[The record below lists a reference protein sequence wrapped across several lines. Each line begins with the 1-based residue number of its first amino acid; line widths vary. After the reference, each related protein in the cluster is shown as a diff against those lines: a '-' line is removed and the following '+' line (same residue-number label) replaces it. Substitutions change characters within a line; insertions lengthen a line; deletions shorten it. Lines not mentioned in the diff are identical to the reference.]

1 MDRVEFKPEI
11 TGSLSPAQQEA
22 MNKEQAPQP
31 DATTEADGTEAQQT
45 DRPEWLPEGFN
56 SPEELAKAYAE
67 LSSKADP
74 KTGDEDKEDDVDP
87 KAEVAESSDKLSKF
101 SQEFFTSG
109 KLSDK
114 SYDQL
119 AKMGIGKDIVD
130 QFIAGQQAVMTQAEA
145 EVLSA
150 VGGKDSYNKV
160 IDWARQSLKEE
171 EILAYN
177 KAVESGDRSQ
187 MLFAVQGLHAR
198 FVANNNEP
206 KLIAGRPAKTS
217 GFASTAEMVKAMSDP
232 RYKNDPAYREEVA
245 RRVATSN
252 SI

>member
-22 MNKEQAPQP
+22 MNKDQAAQTTAEGATEQVE
-31 DATTEADGTEAQQT
+31 TEQT

-87 KAEVAESSDKLSKF
+87 KAEVAESSDKLSQF
-101 SQEFFTSG
+101 SQEFFTNG

-114 SYDQL
+114 SYQQL
-119 AKMGIGKDIVD
+119 QKMGIGKDIVD

-206 KLIAGRPAKTS
+206 KLIAGRPAKMS

-232 RYKNDPAYREEVA
+232 RYKNDQAYRDEVA